1 MKKKLIDAIFIL
13 VLLGITG
20 TGNAQNMV
28 PKKCYL
34 HLIGTINKEYPIEMN
49 LVKINDTIYG
59 DYSFVQPGKIPFGK
73 ENTGNGIAVYG
84 KMSSGDAFNLK
95 ELTAPPGSLFKGKFV
110 NSQALSGTFESANG
124 SKPLPFE
131 VTEKYPEGSIAMNVY
146 YQKAF
151 MPLVKK
157 PKSPVAT
164 IQLGMLLPGESANPL
179 ISDSLIRL
187 MLVKFT
193 GKQVRITQPEKLLD
207 GMKQVYFENYLYTNE
222 GVYNEKM
229 ASGFNWQ
236 SLKFL
241 HILMNGSHIL
251 SFYIDH
257 YAFTGGAHGI
267 QTRQFTVVN
276 LWTGKEVELKNIFK
290 ENSEAQLSSI
300 LGDKIHEMNHLPTT
314 QSLKDAGFFS
324 DTVKPTDN
332 FYITREGIG
341 FFYNQYDIA
350 PYASGSIDV
359 FVPFREL
366 KDVLVTG
373 GVIRELSR

>member
-1 MKKKLIDAIFIL
+1 MKKKIVDVIIILAI
-13 VLLGITG
+13 LLGAG
-20 TGNAQNMV
+20 SGNAQNMV

-59 DYSFVQPGKIPFGK
+59 DYSFIQPGKTLFGK
-73 ENTGNGIAVYG
+73 ENTGEGIPIYG
-84 KMSSGDAFNLK
+84 KMSSGDAFTLK
-95 ELTAPPGSLFKGKFV
+95 ELNVTQGSLFNGKFA
-110 NSQALSGTFESANG
+110 NSQTLSGTFESSAG
-124 SKPLPFE
+124 SKPFPFE
-131 VTEKYPEGSIAMNVY
+131 MTEKYPEGSIAMNVY

-151 MPLVKK
+151 TPLVKK
-157 PKSPVAT
+157 PKSPVAA

-179 ISDSLIRL
+179 ISDSLIHL

-207 GMKQVYFENYLYTNE
+207 GMKQVYFENYLSTNE
-222 GVYNEKM
+222 GIYKETM
-229 ASGFNWQ
+229 ASSFNWQ

-241 HILMNGSHIL
+241 HILMNGSHVL

-257 YAFTGGAHGI
+257 YAFTGGAHGL
-267 QTRQFTVVN
+267 QTRQYTVVN
-276 LWTGKEVELKNIFK
+276 LWTGKEVRLKDIFK
-290 ENSEAQLSSI
+290 ENSETLLSSI
-300 LGDKIHEMNHLPTT
+300 LSDKIHEKNHLPIT
-314 QSLKDAGFFS
+314 QSLTDAGFFT
-324 DTVKPTDN
+324 DTIKPNDN

-359 FVPFREL
+359 FIPFYEL
-366 KDVLVTG
+366 KDLLVTG
-373 GVIRELSR
+373 GVTRELSR

>member
-1 MKKKLIDAIFIL
+1 MKKKLVHAFIIL

-73 ENTGNGIAVYG
+73 ENTGNGIAIYG

-95 ELTAPPGSLFKGKFV
+95 ELTASPGSLFKGKFV
-110 NSQALSGTFESANG
+110 SSQAMSGTFESANG

-151 MPLVKK
+151 IPLVKK

-179 ISDSLIRL
+179 ISDTLIRL

-193 GKQVRITQPEKLLD
+193 GKLVRITQPEKLLN
-207 GMKQVYFENYLYTNE
+207 GMKQIYFENYLSTNE
-222 GVYNEKM
+222 GIYNEKM

-290 ENSEAQLSSI
+290 ENTEAQLSSI
-300 LGDKIHEMNHLPTT
+300 ISDKIHEMNHLPTT

-332 FYITREGIG
+332 FYITHDGIG

-350 PYASGSIDV
+350 PYASGTIDV

-366 KDVLVTG
+366 KDMLVAG

>member
-1 MKKKLIDAIFIL
+1 MKKIIYSTGIII
-13 VLLGITG
+13 LLGLSANE
-20 TGNAQNMV
+20 NAQNMV

-34 HLIGTINKEYPIEMN
+34 HLMGTINKEYPVEMN
-49 LVKINDTIYG
+49 LVRINDTIYG
-59 DYSFVQPGKIPFGK
+59 DYLFVQPGKIPFGM
-73 ENTGNGIAVYG
+73 ENTGKGIPVYG
-84 KMSSGDAFNLK
+84 NISSGDVFSLK
-95 ELTAPPGSLFKGKFV
+95 ELMAAPGSLFKGKFTS
-110 NSQALSGTFESANG
+110 SQTLSGTFESSNG

-131 VTEKYPEGSIAMNVY
+131 MTEKYPEGSVAMNVY
-146 YQKAF
+146 YQKANL
-151 MPLVKK
+151 PLVKK
-157 PKSPVAT
+157 PKSPFAS
-164 IQLGMLLPGESANPL
+164 IRMGMLLPGESANPL

-187 MLVKFT
+187 MLEKFT

-207 GMKQVYFENYLYTNE
+207 GMKQIYFENYLATNE
-222 GVYNEKM
+222 GIYNETM
-229 ASGFNWQ
+229 ASSFNWQ

-241 HILMNGSHIL
+241 HILMNSSHIL

-257 YAFTGGAHGI
+257 YAFTGGAHGL

-276 LWTGKEVELKNIFK
+276 LWTGKEINLKDVFK
-290 ENSEAQLSSI
+290 ENSEDQLGSI
-300 LGDKIHEMNHLPTT
+300 LSDKIHLLNHLPTT
-314 QSLKDAGFFS
+314 QNLKDAGFFT

-359 FVPFREL
+359 FIPFGEL
-366 KDVLVTG
+366 KDLLIGG

>member
-1 MKKKLIDAIFIL
+1 L
-13 VLLGITG
+13 VLLGIAG
-20 TGNAQNMV
+20 SVNAQNFV

-34 HLIGTINKEYPIEMN
+34 HLLGTINKEFPVEMN

-59 DYSFVQPGKIPFGK
+59 DYSFVQPDKIPYGK
-73 ENTGNGIAVYG
+73 ENTGRGIAVCG
-84 KMSSGDAFNLK
+84 KMGSGDAFSLR
-95 ELTAPPGSLFKGKFV
+95 ELTDPKGSLIKMKFV
-110 NSQALSGTFESANG
+110 NSQSLSGTFERPRG

-131 VTEKYPEGSIAMNVY
+131 VSEKYPEGSIAMNVY

-157 PKSPVAT
+157 PKSPGAA

-193 GKQVRITQPEKLLD
+193 GKQVRLFQPEKLLD
-207 GMKQVYFENYLYTNE
+207 GMKQIYFENYLATNE
-222 GVYNEKM
+222 GIYNASM
-229 ASGFNWQ
+229 ASSFNWQ

-241 HILMNGSHIL
+241 HILLNGSHIL
-251 SFYIDH
+251 TFYIDH
-257 YAFTGGAHGI
+257 YAFTGGAHGL

-276 LWTGKEVELKNIFK
+276 LWTGKEVELKDIFK
-290 ENSEAQLSSI
+290 ENSEPELVSI
-300 LGDKIHEMNHLPTT
+300 LSDKIHEMNHLPTS
-314 QSLKDAGFFS
+314 QNLKDAGFFT

-332 FYITREGIG
+332 FYITGEGIG

-359 FVPFREL
+359 FIPYREL
-366 KDVLVTG
+366 KDLLVGG
-373 GVIRELSR
+373 GVIRELYR

>member
-1 MKKKLIDAIFIL
+1 MKKQIETIILL

-20 TGNAQNMV
+20 AGNAQNMV

-73 ENTGNGIAVYG
+73 ENTGNGIAIYG

-95 ELTAPPGSLFKGKFV
+95 ELTASPGSLFKGKFV
-110 NSQALSGTFESANG
+110 SSQALSGTFESTNG

-157 PKSPVAT
+157 PKSPVAA

-179 ISDSLIRL
+179 ISDTLIRL

-193 GKQVRITQPEKLLD
+193 GKLVRISQPEKLLN
-207 GMKQVYFENYLYTNE
+207 GMKQIYFENYLSTNE
-222 GVYNEKM
+222 GIYNEKM

-290 ENSEAQLSSI
+290 ENTEAQLSSI
-300 LGDKIHEMNHLPTT
+300 ISDKIHEMNHLPTT

-332 FYITREGIG
+332 FYITHEGIG

-350 PYASGSIDV
+350 PYASGTIDV

-366 KDVLVTG
+366 KDVLVAG

>member
-1 MKKKLIDAIFIL
+1 MKKQIETIILL

-73 ENTGNGIAVYG
+73 ENTGNGIAIYG

-95 ELTAPPGSLFKGKFV
+95 ELTASPGSLFKGKFV
-110 NSQALSGTFESANG
+110 SSQAMSGTFESANG

-151 MPLVKK
+151 IPLVKK
-157 PKSPVAT
+157 PKSPVAA

-179 ISDSLIRL
+179 ISDTLIRL

-193 GKQVRITQPEKLLD
+193 GKLVRITQPEKLLN
-207 GMKQVYFENYLYTNE
+207 GMKQIYFENYLSTNE
-222 GVYNEKM
+222 GIYNEKM

-290 ENSEAQLSSI
+290 ENTEAQLSSI
-300 LGDKIHEMNHLPTT
+300 ISDKIHEMNHLPTT

-332 FYITREGIG
+332 FYITHEGIG

-350 PYASGSIDV
+350 PYASGTIDV

-366 KDVLVTG
+366 KDMLVAG

>member
-1 MKKKLIDAIFIL
+1 MKKQIETIILL

-73 ENTGNGIAVYG
+73 ENTGNGIAIYG

-95 ELTAPPGSLFKGKFV
+95 ELTASPGSLFKGKFV
-110 NSQALSGTFESANG
+110 SSQALSGTFESANG

-151 MPLVKK
+151 IPLVKK
-157 PKSPVAT
+157 PKSPVAA

-179 ISDSLIRL
+179 ISDTLIRL

-193 GKQVRITQPEKLLD
+193 GKLVRITQPEKLLN
-207 GMKQVYFENYLYTNE
+207 GMKQIYFENYLSTNE
-222 GVYNEKM
+222 GIYNEKM

-290 ENSEAQLSSI
+290 ENTEAQLSSI
-300 LGDKIHEMNHLPTT
+300 ISDKIHEMNHLPTT

-332 FYITREGIG
+332 FYITHEGIG

-350 PYASGSIDV
+350 PYASGTIDV

-366 KDVLVTG
+366 KDMLVAG

>member
-131 VTEKYPEGSIAMNVY
+131 VTEKYPEGSI
-146 YQKAF
+146 
-151 MPLVKK
+151 
-157 PKSPVAT
+157 
-164 IQLGMLLPGESANPL
+164 
-179 ISDSLIRL
+179 
-187 MLVKFT
+187 
-193 GKQVRITQPEKLLD
+193 
-207 GMKQVYFENYLYTNE
+207 
-222 GVYNEKM
+222 
-229 ASGFNWQ
+229 
-236 SLKFL
+236 
-241 HILMNGSHIL
+241 
-251 SFYIDH
+251 
-257 YAFTGGAHGI
+257 
-267 QTRQFTVVN
+267 
-276 LWTGKEVELKNIFK
+276 
-290 ENSEAQLSSI
+290 
-300 LGDKIHEMNHLPTT
+300 
-314 QSLKDAGFFS
+314 
-324 DTVKPTDN
+324 
-332 FYITREGIG
+332 
-341 FFYNQYDIA
+341 
-350 PYASGSIDV
+350 
-359 FVPFREL
+359 
-366 KDVLVTG
+366 
-373 GVIRELSR
+373 

>member
-1 MKKKLIDAIFIL
+1 MKKKIIYSIGILVFIL
-13 VLLGITG
+13 GAVS
-20 TGNAQNMV
+20 GNAQNMV

-73 ENTGNGIAVYG
+73 ENTGKGIPVYG
-84 KMSSGDAFNLK
+84 KMSSGEAFSLK
-95 ELTAPPGSLFKGKFV
+95 ELIATPGSLFKGKFV
-110 NSQALSGTFESANG
+110 NSQALSGTFESSSG

-131 VTEKYPEGSIAMNVY
+131 VMEKYPEGSIAMNVY
-146 YQKAF
+146 YQKAV

-157 PKSPVAT
+157 PRSPVAA

-179 ISDSLIRL
+179 ISDSLIHL

-193 GKQVRITQPEKLLD
+193 GKQVRITQPVKLLD
-207 GMKQVYFENYLYTNE
+207 GMKQIYFENYLSTNE
-222 GVYNEKM
+222 GIYNETM
-229 ASGFNWQ
+229 ASSFNWQ
-236 SLKFL
+236 SLKFV

-257 YAFTGGAHGI
+257 YAFTGGAHGL

-276 LWTGKEVELKNIFK
+276 LWTGKEVGLKDIFI
-290 ENSEAQLSSI
+290 ESFEAQLSSI
-300 LGDKIHEMNHLPTT
+300 LSDKIHEMNHLPTS
-314 QSLKDAGFFS
+314 QSLKEAGFFT

-359 FVPFREL
+359 FIPFREL
-366 KDVLVTG
+366 KDVLVAG

>member
-1 MKKKLIDAIFIL
+1 MKKKIIYNICIL
-13 VLLGITG
+13 VFLGAVG
-20 TGNAQNMV
+20 SGNAQNMV

-34 HLIGTINKEYPIEMN
+34 HLMGTINKEYPIEMN

-84 KMSSGDAFNLK
+84 TMSSGDAFNLK

-110 NSQALSGTFESANG
+110 SSQTLSGTFESANG
-124 SKPLPFE
+124 SNPLPFE
-131 VTEKYPEGSIAMNVY
+131 VTEKYPEGSIAMNVFY
-146 YQKAF
+146 RKAF
-151 MPLVKK
+151 MPLIKK
-157 PKSPVAT
+157 PKSPFAA

-179 ISDSLIRL
+179 ISDTLIHL

-193 GKQVRITQPEKLLD
+193 GKLVRITQPEKLLD
-207 GMKQVYFENYLYTNE
+207 GMKQVYFEIYLFTNE
-222 GVYNEKM
+222 GIYTEKM
-229 ASGFNWQ
+229 ASGFNWR

-290 ENSEAQLSSI
+290 ENTEAQLSSI
-300 LGDKIHEMNHLPTT
+300 LSDKIHEMNHLPTT

-366 KDVLVTG
+366 KDVLVAG
-373 GVIRELSR
+373 GVIRELPR